1 MNNNFENKQNI
12 IIILITKKTYVIRHL
27 GMMNEQNEIKI
38 NFFIIVKLIIQFSC
52 RYLWVA

>member
-12 IIILITKKTYVIRHL
+12 IIILITKKTYVICHL
-27 GMMNEQNEIKI
+27 GMMNEQNEIKL

>member
-27 GMMNEQNEIKI
+27 GMMNEQNEIKL
-38 NFFIIVKLIIQFSC
+38 NFIILVKLIIQFSC